1 MSDWETLLN
10 KVKVGSSPNTYLTV
24 KYRYQRIGADMLYD
38 VYVKGEL
45 QSSGSYRN
53 DSHGLDI
60 RLDNGT
66 TTSGT
71 YKDRYYNSTWKPSGS
86 GHWPVSQTFSFRLQD
101 KTTGKLKLYVR
112 FWDSQGAAD
121 IDYSKTWNDLYVAP
135 AGPILQKGSISQYIN
150 HLKVNVSN
158 TITGNMIKYELAKV
172 SDGTV
177 IKTGNLTAVTSFTVD
192 ITGLNP
198 STNYDSIYKIRAY
211 ANECWG
217 NWLTLS
223 DTNLKTKSLPTASLG
238 SNNPI
243 LETDKQSIN
252 INSNDDISSFQY
264 ELKTTDNTSIKS
276 ESSLTGTSKNIS
288 LSSTDIDTIL
298 QKYPN
303 SQNAGC
309 KIITKVISNGVTY
322 TLNELSFNY
331 LIPNTYKPTFDS
343 SKIIEVSN
351 IAYTDIMGTNT
362 SKYIKGHNRLQGKI
376 VPMVANGY
384 SSGKNYLI
392 SCGNKQISLNYSES
406 NQTFILDN
414 IDSNTLNVIATDSRG
429 FNNNGSKSLILV
441 DYSNPT
447 CNDIKIVRQGGVG
460 TVAVLNA
467 NGKYTNWSGLA
478 LDNKIISVK
487 YKYKISDGNYSNLID
502 ITNKLT
508 INVDGTWEIKDA
520 VLDTTFEASNKYDIV
535 LVFNDRLETITLS
548 PYRLST
554 ADVLLWRDLANKR
567 LGINKKPDYSLDVN
581 GDIKAS
587 GSLRI
592 DGISY
597 VNGIDLATPFINF
610 HYNNDFNV
618 DYTTKLVESSRGKL
632 SQINENGNNINSYAN
647 SNDWNIDTSQDNFN
661 FNKNC
666 KVPSVEVGVGGVV
679 SSGDVKTKGKNVVL
693 ASADGSTNHSGD
705 ILYTYG
711 NGSKKSRIWMDDE
724 VSSNNPR
731 PNYESFDSSGNQV
744 ASGQL
749 ALLNDL
755 FSANKILWGPDNYY
769 MTGGQTINLSQ
780 KVSEQKNGII
790 LVWQAYVNGEPQFY
804 DFNYTFIP
812 KHHTL
817 VFPGRGVSC
826 FLNNSTGAKIGTK
839 YVYVH
844 NDKIEG
850 NNVNDDG
857 ETNRAGGITT
867 INNYWVL
874 TYVLG
879 V

>member
-10 KVKVGSSPNTYLTV
+10 KVKIGSSPNTYLTV

-45 QSSGSYRN
+45 QSSSSYRN
-53 DSHGLDI
+53 DSQGLDI
-60 RLDNGT
+60 RLDDGT

-86 GHWPVSQTFSFRLQD
+86 GHWPVSQTFSFRLHN

-112 FWDSQGAAD
+112 FWDSQGAVGL
-121 IDYSKTWNDLYVAP
+121 DYSKTWNDLYVAP
-135 AGPILQKGSISQYIN
+135 AGPILQKGSVSQYIN
-150 HLKVNVSN
+150 HLKVNISN
-158 TITGNMIKYELAKV
+158 TITGNMSKYELAKV

-177 IKTGNLTAVTSFTVD
+177 VKTENLSSVISFTVD

-198 STNYDSIYKIRAY
+198 GASYDGVYKIRAY
-211 ANECWG
+211 ANDCWG
-217 NWLTLS
+217 SWLTLS
-223 DTNLKTKSLPTASLG
+223 DTNLKTKSLPSASLG
-238 SNNPI
+238 LTNPI
-243 LETDKQSIN
+243 LETNKQIIN
-252 INSNDDISSFQY
+252 ISSNDDISSFQY

-276 ESSLTGTSKNIS
+276 ESSLTGTSKSIS
-288 LSSTDIDTIL
+288 LSSTNINTIL

-384 SSGKNYLI
+384 ANGKNYLI

-406 NQTFILDN
+406 NQTFTLDN
-414 IDSNTLNVIATDSRG
+414 IDNNTLNVTATDSRG
-429 FNNNGSKSLILV
+429 FTNSGSKSLILV
-441 DYSNPT
+441 DYSNPI
-447 CNDIKIVRQGGVG
+447 CNDINIIRQGGVG

-467 NGKYTNWSGLA
+467 KGKYTNWSGLA
-478 LDNKIISVK
+478 LNNQIISVK
-487 YKYKISDGNYSNLID
+487 YKYKVSDGNYSNLID

-508 INVDGTWEIKDA
+508 TNADGTWEIKDA

-554 ADVLLWRDLANKR
+554 ADVLLWRDLLNKR
-567 LGINKKPDYSLDVN
+567 LGVNKKPDYSLDVQ
-581 GDIKAS
+581 GDVKAS
-587 GSLRI
+587 GTLRGNESRV
-592 DGISY
+592 DGTSY
-597 VNGIDLATPFINF
+597 SGGI
-610 HYNNDFNV
+610 
-618 DYTTKLVESSRGKL
+618 
-632 SQINENGNNINSYAN
+632 
-647 SNDWNIDTSQDNFN
+647 
-661 FNKNC
+661 
-666 KVPSVEVGVGGVV
+666 EVGANGVV
-679 SSGDVKTKGKNVVL
+679 SSGDIKTNNTLRGNESRVDGTSYSGGIEVGANGVV
-693 ASADGSTNHSGD
+693 SSGD
-705 ILYTYG
+705 IKAKGKDVILATANSSTNDSGNIIYAYG
-711 NGSKKSRIWMDDE
+711 NGIVKSRIWMDNE

-744 ASGQL
+744 ANGQL

-755 FSANKILWGPDNYY
+755 FSANKILWGPDYYY
-769 MTGGQTINLSQ
+769 MNASQTIKLSQ

-790 LVWQAYVNGEPQFY
+790 LVWQAYANGEPKYY

-812 KHHTL
+812 KQHILIHESS
-817 VFPGRGVSC
+817 GVTCWLS
-826 FLNNSTGAKIGTK
+826 NSSGNIIATK
-839 YVYVH
+839 YVYVSNNQIQG
-844 NDKIEG
+844 NDLNSTG
-850 NNVNDDG
+850 A
-857 ETNRAGGITT
+857 TNRASGIITT
-867 INNYWVL
+867 SNHWVL